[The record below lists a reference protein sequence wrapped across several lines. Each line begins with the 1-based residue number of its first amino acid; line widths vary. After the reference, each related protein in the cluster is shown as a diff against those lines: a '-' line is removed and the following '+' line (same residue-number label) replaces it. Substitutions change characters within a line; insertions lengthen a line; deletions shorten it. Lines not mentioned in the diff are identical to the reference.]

1 MRTKRP
7 GRLRTLAA
15 ASLAALFG
23 LPHGGC
29 TPDFA
34 ESSQAT
40 VILRILGI
48 EGESGDDQEQG
59 SFINSDVS
67 PVFNDNAVVTLEA
80 LPKNPNFT
88 GNADFESVLAT
99 RYEVRYLRSD
109 GQGREGIDVPYRIS
123 GGLSTI
129 VPFGD
134 TSQVS
139 FVVVRHQAKQEA
151 PLANLVDAGSRNNNV
166 VLTCV
171 AEITIHGR
179 TTSGRE
185 VRASGF
191 LTINFADFA
200 DE

>member
-7 GRLRTLAA
+7 GRLRTWAVL
-15 ASLAALFG
+15 SLAALVS
-23 LPHGGC
+23 LSHGGC
-29 TPDFA
+29 TADFA
-34 ESSQAT
+34 EQNLSN
-40 VILRILGI
+40 VILRIVEI
-48 EGESGDDQEQG
+48 QAESGEQEELG
-59 SFINSDVS
+59 PFLNSDVN
-67 PVFNDNAVVTLEA
+67 PIFNDNAIVTLEA
-80 LPKNPNFT
+80 LPKNPNF
-88 GNADFESVLAT
+88 AEEAEFESVLAT

-109 GQGREGIDVPYRIS
+109 GLSREGIDVPYRIT
-123 GGLSTI
+123 GGLSTL

-134 TSQVS
+134 TAEVA
-139 FVVVRHQAKQEA
+139 FVVVRHQAKFEP
-151 PLANLVDAGSRNNNV
+151 PLANLAGANPV

-200 DE
+200 DTP